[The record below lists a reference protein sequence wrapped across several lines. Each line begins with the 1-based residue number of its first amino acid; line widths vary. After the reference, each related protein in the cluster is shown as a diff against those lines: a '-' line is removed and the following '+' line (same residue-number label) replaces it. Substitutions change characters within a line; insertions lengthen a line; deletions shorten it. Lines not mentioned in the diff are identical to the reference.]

1 MKIQSLQS
9 LLRIA
14 ITLAVVA
21 AALLLARMLW
31 HRDADSAW
39 TRDGRVR
46 ADVVRIAPDVSG
58 LIRSVAV
65 HDNEYVHRGQ
75 VLFIVD
81 PDRFVNAVQQAQ
93 AEMASAQAAL
103 QVAQADIHAAQAGV
117 AAANAQSSSLRDK
130 AQRRDHAAPGVV
142 STEERTDAT
151 AAAAIGQAQVLEA
164 RARLGQAQAERSKAL
179 AAEQLARAHL
189 ALAQL
194 NLARTQVRAPSDGY
208 ITNLKL
214 EAGDYAAA
222 GAPRMALVNSNSI
235 YVEGYFEETKLP
247 QIHLGDPVDIRLMA
261 GGVHLRGTVTGIA
274 RGIASRENPMG
285 SDLLS
290 ETNPIFDWV
299 RLAQRIPVRIAI
311 DRASLPPHLRLAAGM
326 TATLRVH
333 RASLHPGKT

>member
-9 LLRIA
+9 LLRVL
-14 ITLAVVA
+14 ITLVVVA
-21 AALLLARMLW
+21 AALLLARILW
-31 HRDADSAW
+31 QRDANSPW

-58 LIRSVAV
+58 LIRTVAV
-65 HDNEYVHRGQ
+65 HDNEHVQRGQ
-75 VLFIVD
+75 VLFTID
-81 PDRFVNAVQQAQ
+81 PARFENAVQQAQ
-93 AEMASAQAAL
+93 AGLASAQAAL
-103 QVAQADIHAAQAGV
+103 QVAQADIRAAQAGV
-117 AAANAQSSSLRDK
+117 VAAQAQSGSLRDK
-130 AQRRDHAAPGVV
+130 AQRRDHAALGAV
-142 STEERTDAT
+142 SADERADAT

-164 RARLGQAQAERSKAL
+164 QARLGQAQAERSKDL
-179 AAEQLARAHL
+179 AAEQLARANL

-194 NLARTQVRAPSDGY
+194 NLARAQVRAPSDGS

-222 GAPRMALVNSNSI
+222 GAPRMALINSASL

-247 QIHLGDPVDIRLMA
+247 QIQVGDPVDIRLMA

-311 DRASLPPHLRLAAGM
+311 DRASLPPHLHLSAGM

-333 RASLHPGKT
+333 PASRPADKA